1 MTDERSTRAL
11 VDRARQGDS
20 EAFGELFD
28 LFRERLRRLVGSRL
42 NAHAAE
48 AMDAEDVV
56 QESLVR
62 GLQSVASFRWQ
73 GEESFLRWLGGIAEH
88 VIVDLVRHTARRPE
102 TTLDFE
108 VSGRDGSPS
117 QGLRRDERFDR
128 LQAALDDLSPDYRK
142 VIVLA
147 RLKRL
152 PIKEVARRMDRSPE
166 AVSQLLIR
174 AARKMKERMGH
185 TESLSLPAKSLEEKD
200 QNDD

>member
-42 NAHAAE
+42 NAHAAV
-48 AMDAEDVV
+48 AMDTEDVV

-108 VSGRDGSPS
+108 VSGRDVSPS
-117 QGLRRDERFDR
+117 QGLRRGERFDR

-147 RLKRL
+147 RLLPRERKRL
-152 PIKEVARRMDRSPE
+152 PRQCPSAPITRRMDT
-166 AVSQLLIR
+166 
-174 AARKMKERMGH
+174 AARSELAGWLIKASH
-185 TESLSLPAKSLEEKD
+185 
-200 QNDD
+200 